1 VSTTR
6 ERFEALMVLKDEGIP
21 TVVWMTPILPY
32 INDREENILGILN
45 YCKETKVKG
54 VLCFGMGLTLR
65 DGNRE
70 YFYSK
75 LDKHFPRLKE
85 VYIKEFGNNYIL
97 NSKNNKELMEVFH
110 KFCKENRIE
119 DNKDKIFSYL
129 NEFESKNNQISFF
142 N

>member
-1 VSTTR
+1 
-6 ERFEALMVLKDEGIP
+6 MVLKDEGIP

>member
-1 VSTTR
+1 MSTTR